1 MNRRSFFGR
10 VLAGLAALAIT
21 KPVNASIVSCGST
34 GTCPDP
40 FVPTDITGENY
51 AAALIML
58 DLQPGDM
65 SDEAK
70 AAVGKLVAP
79 MANAAIEMKWALYR
93 K

>member
-1 MNRRSFFGR
+1 
-10 VLAGLAALAIT
+10 
-21 KPVNASIVSCGST
+21 
-34 GTCPDP
+34 
-40 FVPTDITGENY
+40 
-51 AAALIML
+51 ML